1 MSPNYTSPYLLPTLI
16 SFCPYV
22 PFFTEFSS
30 EAATDEIQNG
40 PGFGR
45 EDQKTIG
52 SLFLACNIASLTPKL
67 FSLPKRALLF
77 GICPLG

>member
-1 MSPNYTSPYLLPTLI
+1 MSPNYTSPYLLSTLI

-30 EAATDEIQNG
+30 EAVTDEIQNG

-67 FSLPKRALLF
+67 FS
-77 GICPLG
+77 